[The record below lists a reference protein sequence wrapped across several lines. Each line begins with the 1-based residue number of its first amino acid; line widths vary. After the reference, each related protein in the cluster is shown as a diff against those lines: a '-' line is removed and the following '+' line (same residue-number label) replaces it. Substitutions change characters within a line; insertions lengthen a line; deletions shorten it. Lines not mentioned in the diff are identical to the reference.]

1 MTAMCG
7 AEASNRDAILIFYED
22 VLLKGRMDL
31 LHRLVA
37 RSYVP
42 HVPRFARGLAPAAG
56 CEALLQRLCG
66 AGPLPNEVK
75 RIIGDGDFVFTHV
88 KYPGPGPVP
97 VAGSDVFQF
106 DEEGRICAHWNVRQ
120 PLGRTAG
127 DIDEWFTAA
136 PPAPAPTPV
145 PLDRGQLKARV
156 REMLDELWAKG
167 DSSLV
172 AKYYAESYVQHNPDM
187 PGGFARIKEV
197 LDNDI
202 RGHIQATGAPFPI
215 EIHHLGAEG
224 DLVFLHLSL
233 FMAGINRNA
242 GERSTNVDIFR
253 VDQSG
258 LMIEHWDVLQIQGEA
273 LPDSLTIF

>member
-1 MTAMCG
+1 MAAVTAMSD
-7 AEASNRDAILIFYED
+7 AEAAHKDAISILYKD
-22 VLLKGRMDL
+22 VLLKGRMEL
-31 LHRLVA
+31 LYRLVA
-37 RSYVP
+37 TSYVS

-56 CEALLQRLCG
+56 CEALIQRLR
-66 AGPLPNEVK
+66 ASGPLPNEVK
-75 RIIGDGDFVFTHV
+75 RLICDGDFVFTHI
-88 KYPGPGPVP
+88 KYPGPVP

-120 PLGRTAG
+120 PLGRNGG
-127 DIDEWFTAA
+127 DIDAWFAAA
-136 PPAPAPTPV
+136 PPAPAPVT
-145 PLDRGQLKARV
+145 LDRWQLKARV

-172 AKYYAESYVQHNPDM
+172 AKYYSESYVQHNPDM

-202 RGHIQATGAPFPI
+202 RAYIQATGAPFPI
-215 EIHHLGAEG
+215 EIHHIGAEG

-242 GERSTNVDIFR
+242 GASSTNVDIFR

-258 LMIEHWDVLQIQGEA
+258 RMIEHWDVLQMQGEA
-273 LPDSLTIF
+273 LPNSLTIF

>member
-1 MTAMCG
+1 
-7 AEASNRDAILIFYED
+7 
-22 VLLKGRMDL
+22 
-31 LHRLVA
+31 
-37 RSYVP
+37 
-42 HVPRFARGLAPAAG
+42 
-56 CEALLQRLCG
+56 LLQRLR
-66 AGPLPNEVK
+66 ASGPLPNEVK
-75 RIIGDGDFVFTHV
+75 RIICDGDFVFTHV
-88 KYPGPGPVP
+88 KYPGPVP
-97 VAGSDVFQF
+97 IAGSDVFQF

-120 PLGRTAG
+120 PLGRSAG

-136 PPAPAPTPV
+136 PPAPV
-145 PLDRGQLKARV
+145 PMTFDRRQLKARV

-187 PGGFARIKEV
+187 PGGF
-197 LDNDI
+197 
-202 RGHIQATGAPFPI
+202 
-215 EIHHLGAEG
+215 
-224 DLVFLHLSL
+224 VFLHLSL

-273 LPDSLTIF
+273 LPNSLTIF